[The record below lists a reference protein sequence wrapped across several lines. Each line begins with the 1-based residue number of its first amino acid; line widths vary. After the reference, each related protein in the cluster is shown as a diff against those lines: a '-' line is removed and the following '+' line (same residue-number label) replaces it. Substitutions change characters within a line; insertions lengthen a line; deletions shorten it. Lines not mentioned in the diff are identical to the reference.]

1 METII
6 ARMKSLRK
14 ICQHAG
20 RKENNILYIYM
31 SNEFSYQYL
40 YELRVGGGGVGEKHE
55 LPYYLEFPKYNIFDQ
70 NYVKEKMIC
79 HLFIK

>member
-1 METII
+1 
-6 ARMKSLRK
+6 
-14 ICQHAG
+14 
-20 RKENNILYIYM
+20 M
-31 SNEFSYQYL
+31 SSVISTCMNWEW
-40 YELRVGGGGVGEKHE
+40 GGGGVGEKHE